1 MKKGKKEIID
11 RQDIIDDGNGPEKK
25 KKKISGRQGFN
36 HGKSSCGRY
45 ISF

>member
-25 KKKISGRQGFN
+25 KKKNGRQGFN